1 VNVRFIPSTL
11 PDVII
16 VEPVVHRD
24 DRGFFAE
31 TYQAE
36 RFREGG
42 IAPSFVQ
49 DNHTRSVA
57 RTLRGLHMQVRRPQ
71 AKLVRVLAGEIYDV
85 AVDVRRGSPTFGHSV
100 GVVLSAENFRQCYI
114 PAGFAH
120 GFCVLT
126 ELADVEYKCGAFYD
140 PADEI
145 GIAWNDPALAIPW
158 PVTDPLLSPRDQRHP
173 TLAEAIE
180 RLPTYGGPA

>member
-1 VNVRFIPSTL
+1 MQFIPSTL
-11 PDVII
+11 PEVII

-36 RFREGG
+36 RFRASG
-42 IAPSFVQ
+42 ITAQFVQ

-71 AKLVRVLAGEIYDV
+71 AKLVRVIAGEIYDV

-100 GVVLSAENFRQCYI
+100 GVVLSAQNFRQCYI

-120 GFCVLT
+120 GFCVLSD
-126 ELADVEYKCGAFYD
+126 LAEVEYKCGALYD
-140 PADEI
+140 PSDEI
-145 GIAWNDPALAIPW
+145 GITWNDPTLAIPW
-158 PVTDPLLSPRDQRHP
+158 PVTDPLLSARDQRHP
-173 TLAEAIE
+173 TLAEAMD
-180 RLPTYGGPA
+180 RLPTVL